1 MPERFIMATRDG
13 TLVQTLNRMRAARRV
28 FEYEQSR
35 WIITRIVL
43 DGDKPETANAS
54 WSVFGQRARV

>member
-1 MPERFIMATRDG
+1 MPERFIMETRDG

-28 FEYEQSR
+28 FEHERSR

-43 DGDKPETANAS
+43 DGDAPEAPNAS